1 MNLLEVNFL
10 GLTLPNP
17 IVTASGG
24 FNFGREYAHLY
35 PLSELGAVT
44 TPSITPQPR
53 RGAPTPRITETP
65 MGMLSAIGL
74 ENEGVDAYVASE
86 LPWLKERGARV
97 IVNVCGT
104 EPTEFALVASKVQ
117 PFADLIEVNL
127 ACPRPG
133 DRPSFDHDPKAA
145 AEVIRNVKKAGRR
158 PVLAKLSPGET
169 LLPVARALEDAGVDG
184 FSLINPPPGMRM
196 DLERRR
202 PVLGSRHGGLSGP
215 AIKPHALYWVYRLYQ
230 HTNLPILGMGGI
242 ANGEDALEFAL
253 AGARLVAVGTATF
266 ADPYAPMR
274 IIEEVRE
281 RLEADNKSWRD
292 WVGSGHTP

>member
-1 MNLLEVNFL
+1 VNHLEVDFL

-44 TPSITPQPR
+44 TPSITPEPR
-53 RGAPTPRITETP
+53 RGALTPRITETP

-74 ENEGVDAYVASE
+74 ENEGVDAYVAGE
-86 LPWLKERGARV
+86 LPWLKEQGARV
-97 IVNVCGT
+97 IVNVCGQN
-104 EPTEFALVASKVQ
+104 PAEFALVAGKVR

-133 DRPSFDHDPKAA
+133 DRPSFDRNPKAA
-145 AEVIRNVKKAGRR
+145 AEVIRRVKEAGNR
-158 PVLAKLSPGET
+158 PVLAKLSPGDS
-169 LLPVARALEDAGVDG
+169 LLPLAKALEDAGVDG

-215 AIKPHALYWVYRLYQ
+215 AIKPLALYWVYRLYQ
-230 HTNLPILGMGGI
+230 QTSLPILGMGGV
-242 ANGEDALEFAL
+242 ASGEDALEFAL
-253 AGARLVAVGTATF
+253 AGARLVAVGTAIF
-266 ADPYAPMR
+266 ANPYAPLQIAEQIR
-274 IIEEVRE
+274 KYLTKFNTRWLGWIG
-281 RLEADNKSWRD
+281 N
-292 WVGSGHTP
+292 GH